1 MWYWNRPFYDDIP
14 NDDAQVGEIVREYFT
29 KTIPEED
36 VEAFINRRNDPIM
49 FRDGGNTEYS
59 AAKAIFFLDRQL
71 YDKLRRAC
79 VNFKTASFCIHLRA
93 RMNEIEEGMTF
104 KQFAGIDIPL
114 VWHED

>member
-1 MWYWNRPFYDDIP
+1 MWYWNRPFYEGIP
-14 NDDAQVGEIVREYFT
+14 NDDGQLGEIVREYFT

-36 VEAFINRRNDPIM
+36 VEAFINRRNDPVT
-49 FRDGGNTEYS
+49 FS

-71 YDKLRRAC
+71 YEKLRRAC

-93 RMNEIEEGMTF
+93 RMNEIEDGMTF
-104 KQFAGIDIPL
+104 KQFTGIDIPL